1 MSRQPH
7 PLCGLHGMNK
17 PSKRADNHPS
27 EKPPEQSGT
36 GAAVGKTNRLRSLEP

>member
-36 GAAVGKTNRLRSLEP
+36 GAAVGTKPTD